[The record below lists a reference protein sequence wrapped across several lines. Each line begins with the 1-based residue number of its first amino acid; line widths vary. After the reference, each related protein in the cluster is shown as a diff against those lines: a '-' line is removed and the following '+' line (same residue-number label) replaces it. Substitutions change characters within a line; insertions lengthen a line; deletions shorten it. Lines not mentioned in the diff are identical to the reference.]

1 MTEAVKL
8 YWDRGEEITH
18 RLNVVYKEVELVGNE
33 MSGIRAAEARAK
45 WTEEDQNEQIK
56 NLKKEIN
63 LIKGELLEVR
73 AQIGIINV
81 DILYIKEAVVILR
94 TTVESKNTRDGSKRR
109 RADKEAWNRTV
120 SESSQ

>member
-1 MTEAVKL
+1 MSSAEASTPSAESAAQDTPAITQRDICDRMRELHLPSDLTNGGLDMTEAVKL

-18 RLNVVYKEVELVGNE
+18 RLNVVYKEVEFVGNE

-73 AQIGIINV
+73 A
-81 DILYIKEAVVILR
+81 
-94 TTVESKNTRDGSKRR
+94 
-109 RADKEAWNRTV
+109 
-120 SESSQ
+120 